1 VTPLGPAWSTR
12 LTAGF
17 IVAVLIAV
25 GAGFLLASAYM
36 ALSQALSRPIAAL
49 ILGAS
54 LIVVA
59 LLALWITSW
68 VSARATASLPERR
81 YAPGARLTRAEMA
94 EAEALAAQAGA
105 PELGEQLGLVLR
117 NLSPV
122 TIGALVLGAVVGMLR
137 QRSP

>member
-1 VTPLGPAWSTR
+1 MGPAWSTR
-12 LTAGF
+12 LIAGF
-17 IVAVLIAV
+17 IIAVLIAV
-25 GAGFLLASAYM
+25 GGGFLLASAYM
-36 ALSQALSRPIAAL
+36 ALSHALSQPIAAL
-49 ILGAS
+49 ILGSA
-54 LIVVA
+54 LIVAA

-81 YAPGARLTRAEMA
+81 YGRSARLTRAEA
-94 EAEALAAQAGA
+94 TEADALAAEAGA